1 MSYVTQSHANRPAAI
16 AGVVG
21 IHAALGAL
29 IVLGL
34 STKVAEILEEPQIDT
49 FDVQPT
55 IPPPPPPQTKPQPD
69 QKTPAPPI
77 YVPPVAPVLPPKPS
91 FVDTTTTL
99 PPLSDDVL
107 LNKLPLLPDIGP
119 AVTPGLTP
127 VAASPRN
134 RPSRWVTDNDYKS
147 RWVREGLSGTA
158 SFRLEVT
165 ASGKVE
171 SCAITRST
179 GHKALDDATCALIT
193 RRARFDPATNSSGAA
208 VRGSYSSAINWKLP
222 E

>member
-1 MSYVTQSHANRPAAI
+1 MSYVTQSHANKPAGI

-21 IHAALGAL
+21 IHVALGAL
-29 IVLGL
+29 VVLGL
-34 STKVAEILEEPQIDT
+34 NTEAIIEIGIPNPGAVNVPLD
-49 FDVQPT
+49 
-55 IPPPPPPQTKPQPD
+55 PPPPPPPETKPQSD
-69 QKTPAPPI
+69 RKTPAPPI
-77 YVPPVAPVLPPKPS
+77 HVPPVAPVLPPKPS
-91 FVDTTTTL
+91 FVDTTTTF

-107 LNKLPLLPDIGP
+107 LNKLPPLPDIGP
-119 AVTPGLTP
+119 AATPGLTP

-158 SFRLEVT
+158 SFRLEVA

-208 VRGSYSSAINWKLP
+208 SAR
-222 E
+222 